1 MSIFGKIMSSIFG
14 TPAKADEVKG
24 NPDAVPPAA
33 TASASAPATPGTTTV
48 ADASSAKGSSPVA
61 AAPAAA
67 AKASVDVTAIL
78 DKLTD
83 ESDESDL
90 DWRKSIVDLMKLLG
104 IDSSLKAR
112 KTLAQELA
120 YTGDTGDSATMNVW
134 LHKQVMKKL
143 AENGGKIPAE
153 LLKH

>member
-1 MSIFGKIMSSIFG
+1 MSLFGKIKDAIFG
-14 TPAKADEVKG
+14 GKAAAAPAQ
-24 NPDAVPPAA
+24 PAPSD
-33 TASASAPATPGTTTV
+33 SAAPATP
-48 ADASSAKGSSPVA
+48 A
-61 AAPAAA
+61 AAPPQEISA
-67 AKASVDVTAIL
+67 VDVEAIL
-78 DKLTD
+78 N
-83 ESDESDL
+83 DL
-90 DWRKSIVDLMKLLG
+90 SAKSGQTLNWRTSIVDLMKLLG